1 MSEIEIVHPLPVE
14 QARPWAATMATTF
27 LEDTQGDNFDRY
39 VESWRRDWV
48 ADRIWGARAQGR
60 WIATLATNARAI
72 TVPGPRGTTRDLVV
86 DALTA
91 VTVNATHRR
100 RGLLTRMLSE
110 SLREARERNDPFSI
124 LVAAE
129 WPIYGRFGYA
139 PATNMATYTYLPR
152 RSSVEPTHAGA
163 VRQVDP
169 ADLRDIAPQV
179 FTQARLSRSGQT
191 SRPRDWW
198 PRRLGLDGYQPLQQG
213 KTPNVYLHES
223 GDGPDGL
230 LWWAPERE
238 FDVNGDLGSI
248 VVADLVASTDAAY
261 RNLWAYLGGIDAV
274 EEIKLARRP
283 VDEPIRWLLPDG
295 RALRQIYAGDDVWI
309 RLLDV
314 CASLAGRSYAASGR
328 LVLEVVDDDGAGYA
342 AGRFLLEADG
352 DDSACRPT
360 EQSPDLRLTQR
371 RLASIYL
378 GGFSLRQLAIGGGVE
393 EITPDALR
401 RADAMF
407 ATDLAPW
414 NATSF

>member
-14 QARPWAATMATTF
+14 EARPWARTMATTF
-27 LEDTQGDNFDRY
+27 LEETQGDEFERY
-39 VESWRRDWV
+39 LDSLRRDWA
-48 ADRIWGARAQGR
+48 ADRTWGARAHGR

-72 TVPGPRGTTRDLVV
+72 TVPGPQGTSRDVMV

-124 LVAAE
+124 LIAAE

-139 PATNMATYTYLPR
+139 PATSSATYTYLCR
-152 RSSVEPTHAGA
+152 RSRVQPTGSGV

-169 ADLRDIAPQV
+169 SDLRDIAPQV
-179 FTQARLSRSGQT
+179 FERARALRSGQV
-191 SRPRDWW
+191 SRPGDWW
-198 PRRLGLDGYQPLQQG
+198 PRRLGLDGRQTLQRG

-223 GDGPDGL
+223 NHGPDGL
-230 LWWAPERE
+230 LWWASERE
-238 FDVNGDLGSI
+238 FDVTGNLGAITVS
-248 VVADLVASTDAAY
+248 DLVASTDVAY
-261 RNLWAYLGGIDAV
+261 RDLWAYLGGIDAV
-274 EEIKLARRP
+274 EEITLARRP
-283 VDEPIRWLLPDG
+283 IDEPVRWLLSDG
-295 RALRQIYAGDDVWI
+295 RALRQTHAGDDVWI

-328 LVLEVVDDDGAGYA
+328 LVLDVVDDDGTGYA

-352 DDSACRPT
+352 GDSACRPT

-378 GGFSLRQLAIGGGVE
+378 GGFSLRQLAIGGGIE
-393 EITPDALR
+393 ELTSGAIQ

-407 ATDLAPW
+407 ATELAPW
-414 NATSF
+414 NATNF